1 MGGLPCRQGV
11 RTNRLHQAGRPAPM
25 RSFFRKVGIDPRT
38 EPGFVLAPAQALADE
53 DLADPAAAHGDAL
66 FGQIGDQAVQ
76 GPRRKRQAQFGW
88 AGQGGGDDGAA
99 LLGRVSRRPSG
110 AYILLQPIQSPR
122 VEAVQP
128 VAHRV
133 AAQIHPGGDLLRL
146 QAVHGI
152 DNNLGTADERGSK
165 RVGTCDPLHL
175 RPLMIIQLPHSK
187 GHGPAP
193 KPMAMSPQHRS
204 QPAISNDLP
213 DAPLNPVYFE
223 NRSFSSLWSRWYLT
237 HRRSAMVHGSWL
249 MRASN
254 AATRR
259 VRSSAVGWQ

>member
-1 MGGLPCRQGV
+1 MSGV
-11 RTNRLHQAGRPAPM
+11 LGSNVYNSP
-25 RSFFRKVGIDPRT
+25 FFREVGIDPRP

-152 DNNLGTADERGSK
+152 DNDLGTADERGSK

-175 RPLMIIQLPHSK
+175 HPLMISQLSHSK

-213 DAPLNPVYFE
+213 DAPLSGGGSAPGPDDYEAWWMRVGRPFAAGPPVPSSPAHSAAAP
-223 NRSFSSLWSRWYLT
+223 NRPART
-237 HRRSAMVHGSWL
+237 CHRS
-249 MRASN
+249 
-254 AATRR
+254 
-259 VRSSAVGWQ
+259 